1 MVFVTNAMAQDS
13 KFVGTWTGTYISR
26 SDNVKRTII
35 MRIKEIDNTYQIR
48 IKKCKT
54 DDMNDC
60 YDSDCFGIE
69 NYGDSLRWYNK
80 SYVAFDEEETDGAV
94 CVIIKHFSYAKYTG
108 GSIHYIC
115 NNYWSWERI
124 DKNGNVVN
132 SYNGINNVAPQ
143 IIDEAILYKDD
154 DKW

>member
-1 MVFVTNAMAQDS
+1 MAFATNAMAQES
-13 KFVGTWTGTYISR
+13 KFVGLWKGTYKRR
-26 SDNVKRTII
+26 SDHTERII
-35 MRIKEIDNTYQIR
+35 RMRIKKIDNNYQIR
-48 IKKCKT
+48 IKDCNK
-54 DDMNDC
+54 DNLDDC
-60 YDSDCFGIE
+60 YDMDCFGIE

-132 SYNGINNVAPQ
+132 SYDGINIISPQ
-143 IIDEAILYKDD
+143 IIDETILYKEDD
-154 DKW
+154 IW